1 MLMIRRPPRS
11 TLTDTLFPYTTL
23 FRSRPD
29 AASRPAARQGP
40 GAGEADGGIGAAA
53 THRGRGHGRNREPA
67 VAGGIRRRRAARP
80 GLLARRPLRRRHEQ
94 KRGRDRRRRLYQGES
109 ADHSRGARGTA
120 RPRKDRKS
128 VVSGKSVSGRED
140 IGGG

>member
-94 KRGRDRRRRLYQGES
+94 KRGRDRRRRLYQGRSEEQTYELQS
-109 ADHSRGARGTA
+109 LM
-120 RPRKDRKS
+120 RKS
-128 VVSGKSVSGRED
+128 YAGFCLKKIKQSKHKVYSH
-140 IGGG
+140 